1 MVTPDRVKVFVVMLR
16 QPRRGDITEMR
27 TDPFWEFGSF
37 GLTGCHQRNLLHPK
51 RAGELEGARLAFVQ
65 GGDAA
70 SRLVFLTPPAKA
82 TPYADRT
89 EVRWQPA
96 SPFRYTTAPTIVAAD
111 GGTDMP
117 AFKAMIEGV
126 RRNGW
131 MGKFASKF
139 RTQCNELPPEVAA
152 EVIAVY
158 EWRRKAAF
166 KGSSPGVI
174 PPAMAPFYTDALPYP
189 PPKTDNQRAET
200 YERLLKEV
208 EALGDE

>member
-1 MVTPDRVKVFVVMLR
+1 MTTRKRAKVFVVMLR
-16 QPRRGDITEMR
+16 QPRRGDFSEMR

-51 RAGELEGARLAFVQ
+51 RAGELSGARLAFVQ

-70 SRLVFLTPPAKA
+70 SRLVFLTPPVKA
-82 TPYADRT
+82 IPYADRT
-89 EVRWQPA
+89 EVRWEPA
-96 SPFRYTTAPTIVAAD
+96 PPFRYEKAPTIVAAD

-139 RTQCNELPPEVAA
+139 RTQCNQLPPEAAA

-158 EWRRKAAF
+158 ERRRKAAF
-166 KGSSPGVI
+166 KGVGEGVT
-174 PPAMAPFYTDALPYP
+174 PPAMAHCYTEALPYP
-189 PPKTDNQRAET
+189 PLKTDNQRAQT
-200 YERLLKEV
+200 YKRLLERA
-208 EALGDE
+208 EAGGDD

>member
-1 MVTPDRVKVFVVMLR
+1 MSKRIKVFVVMLR
-16 QPRRGDITEMR
+16 QPRREDRNEMR

-51 RAGELEGARLAFVQ
+51 RAGELNGARLAFVQ

-70 SRLVFLTPPAKA
+70 SRLVFLTPPVEAIA
-82 TPYADRT
+82 YADRT
-89 EVRWQPA
+89 ELRWKPA
-96 SPFRYTTAPTIVAAD
+96 HPFRYETAPTIVAAD

-117 AFKAMIEGV
+117 TFKAMIEGV

-139 RTQCNELPPEVAA
+139 RTQCNQLPPEVAA

-158 EWRRKAAF
+158 ERRRKAAF
-166 KGSSPGVI
+166 KGVKQDDA
-174 PPAMAPFYTDALPYP
+174 PPAVARLYTDALPYP
-189 PPKTDNQRAET
+189 PPKTDHQRAET
-200 YERLLKEV
+200 YKRLLELAQAGH
-208 EALGDE
+208 EG

>member
-1 MVTPDRVKVFVVMLR
+1 MTKSSEVKVFVVMLR
-16 QPRRGDITEMR
+16 QPRRADFNEMR

-51 RAGELEGARLAFVQ
+51 RASELKGARLAFVQ

-70 SRLVFLTPPAKA
+70 SRLVFLTPPVKKA
-82 TPYADRT
+82 IPYVDRT
-89 EVRWQPA
+89 EVCWDA
-96 SPFRYTTAPTIVAAD
+96 ATPFRYQTAPTIVAAD

-139 RTQCNELPPEVAA
+139 RTQCNQLPPEVAA

-158 EWRRKAAF
+158 ERRRKSAIDGA
-166 KGSSPGVI
+166 I
-174 PPAMAPFYTDALPYP
+174 PQAMARIYTDALPYP
-189 PPKTDNQRAET
+189 PPKIDHQRAQT
-200 YERLLKEV
+200 YERLLKKV
-208 EALGDE
+208 QALGDE